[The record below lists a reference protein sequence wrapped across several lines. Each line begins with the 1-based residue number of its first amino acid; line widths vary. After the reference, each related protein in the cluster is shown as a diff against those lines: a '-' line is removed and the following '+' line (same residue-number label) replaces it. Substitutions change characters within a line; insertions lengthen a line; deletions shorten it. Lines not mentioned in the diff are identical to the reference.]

1 MDRTEQA
8 DVQKP
13 AQKGPVAGIKKRRT
27 EMELRFSTVNLSVGA
42 KKRVLPFLNLFRI
55 RDWHL
60 VQPNRKHYNEYVRFK
75 AL

>member
-13 AQKGPVAGIKKRRT
+13 AQKGQVAGIKKRRT

-42 KKRVLPFLNLFRI
+42 KKRVLPFKIFL
-55 RDWHL
+55 
-60 VQPNRKHYNEYVRFK
+60 E
-75 AL
+75 